1 MSMTMVEIYR
11 AIMPYMALSILRKA
25 TDTASSMDRST
36 ARSSLPIGSQAKG
49 SLSSRAIRS
58 VPPVVA
64 PLEKMIPRDS
74 PRLTPPKMAA
84 SMGSIGGKVYTAEI
98 RSTSTEVAAMA
109 KREDT
114 RV

>member
-1 MSMTMVEIYR
+1 M
-11 AIMPYMALSILRKA
+11 
-25 TDTASSMDRST
+25 
-36 ARSSLPIGSQAKG
+36 
-49 SLSSRAIRS
+49 
-58 VPPVVA
+58 VA

-114 RV
+114 RVWPPRNFQPRMKMGMLRIRTTVPMGTAGER